1 MLRRKLTRL
10 SALSLALLPL
20 AGLGCATMD
29 GNGHAGNAPPVADGS
44 APRAPGA
51 AADAIA
57 DWPDAPKKVAGE
69 MIQKYG
75 QPDGVT
81 ASRLVWT
88 DKQPWKEIIVYREEV
103 PHHFP
108 IKHTDVL
115 EQVIDYQV
123 PPDKFD
129 ELAQYDGSVIA
140 ERTKGTLAA
149 RCDKEPM
156 NFLALNL
163 AHDVA
168 TGKKTVDEARQ
179 FYAQTAMAFMK
190 GDKHP
195 YTQKLQFDVP
205 RRAGDPDQPAMQK

>member
-1 MLRRKLTRL
+1 MFQMKLFRL
-10 SALSLALLPL
+10 AMVSLALVSF
-20 AGLGCATMD
+20 AGLGCAVTD
-29 GNGHAGNAPPVADGS
+29 GNGAADHTRHAAGTTGS
-44 APRAPGA
+44 AANT
-51 AADAIA
+51 IA
-57 DWPDAPKKVAGE
+57 DWPDTPREVANK

-75 QPDGVT
+75 EPDGVT
-81 ASRLVWT
+81 PSRLVWT
-88 DKQPWKEIIVYREEV
+88 NQQPWKEIVVYREEV

-129 ELAQYDGSVIA
+129 ELAEYDGSVIA

-163 AHDVA
+163 AHDIA
-168 TGKKTVDEARQ
+168 TDQKTVDEARQ
-179 FYAQTAMAFMK
+179 FYAQTAKAFMGGK
-190 GDKHP
+190 KHP

-205 RRAGDPDQPAMQK
+205 NRAGDPDQPATQK

>member
-1 MLRRKLTRL
+1 MNRQKLTAGAAVL
-10 SALSLALLPL
+10 GLSLLPF
-20 AGLGCATMD
+20 AGGAIAAEPESAKQAT
-29 GNGHAGNAPPVADGS
+29 P
-44 APRAPGA
+44 A
-51 AADAIA
+51 ATSVDNVVA
-57 DWPDAPKKVAGE
+57 DWPEPSKNAAMMMVE
-69 MIQKYG
+69 KYG
-75 QPDGVT
+75 QPQGVT
-81 ASRLVWT
+81 PTMLVWN
-88 DKQPWKEIIVYREEV
+88 DQAPWKEIIVSKEPV

-108 IKHTDVL
+108 IEHPDVL

-129 ELAQYDGSVIA
+129 DLAAYDGSVIA
-140 ERTKGTLAA
+140 ERTRGTLSA

-163 AHDVA
+163 AHDIV

-190 GDKHP
+190 GEKHP

-205 RRAGDPDQPAMQK
+205 KKAGDPDKPAMKK